1 MKFLRRIS
9 TRQLLALCSAVV
21 VLGVAATGLAL
32 ATTGGGPKPNPRPL
46 AVAVHDALAAPS
58 VEGVSGRIQFTNHL
72 VAGSSIQGT
81 DPLLSGA
88 SGRFWASPDGR
99 VRVEL
104 QADASGHGGTGDV
117 QILADH
123 SKVTVYDSGA
133 NTAYEVS
140 LPPKSGS
147 GAPENNGAG
156 EPPPSVAQ
164 IQAHIDQVMRHASL
178 SGAIPSDVAGQP
190 AYTVRVSPQAN
201 WGMIGGA
208 ELAWDAVHGT
218 PLRAAL
224 YAKGDSSPV
233 LELKVTD
240 ISFGAV
246 PDSVFDV
253 SPPPGVNVTH
263 VNPPQGSAG
272 SSRDTAPVIG
282 LNAVQQ
288 RTGFRLSAPDML
300 AGQARSEVR
309 LISSGKDAGAVVTYG
324 QGLGGIAVLELPAN
338 HESSSS
344 AGPSNGSGAPE
355 GNGQLQL
362 PTVSINGAQG
372 QELDTALGTVIRFQR
387 NGVQYVVAGSVP
399 AGTVQAA
406 AHGL

>member
-21 VLGVAATGLAL
+21 VLGVAATGLAV
-32 ATTGGGPKPNPRPL
+32 ATTGGGLRPNPRPL

-72 VAGSSIQGT
+72 VSGSSIQGT

-99 VRVEL
+99 LRIEL

-117 QILADH
+117 QILVDR
-123 SKVTVYDSGA
+123 SKLTVYDSGA
-133 NTAYEVS
+133 NTAYEIA
-140 LPPKSGS
+140 LPPKNGS
-147 GAPENNGAG
+147 GAAVSNGTS
-156 EPPPSVAQ
+156 ERPPSVAQ

-178 SGAIPSDVAGQP
+178 SGAVPSDVAGQP
-190 AYTVRVSPQAN
+190 AYTVRVSPKADG
-201 WGMIGGA
+201 GMIGGA

-224 YAKGDSSPV
+224 YAKGYSSPV

-253 SPPPGVNVTH
+253 TPAPGVNVTH
-263 VNPPQGSAG
+263 VSPPQGGAG
-272 SSRDTAPVIG
+272 SNRDTAPVTG
-282 LNAVQQ
+282 LSAVQQ
-288 RTGFRLSAPDML
+288 RTGFRPSAPDSL
-300 AGQARSEVR
+300 AGEARSEVR
-309 LISSGKDAGAVVTYG
+309 LIFSGKDAGALVTYG
-324 QGLGGIAVLELPAN
+324 QGLGGIAVLELPAG
-338 HESSSS
+338 HDSGSS
-344 AGPSNGSGAPE
+344 AGSSGGSG
-355 GNGQLQL
+355 GDGQSQL
-362 PTVSINGAQG
+362 PTVSINGAKG
-372 QELDTALGTVIRFQR
+372 QELDTALGTVVRFQR

-406 AHGL
+406 ARSL